1 MDSDNRIEQLEQQ
14 VRQLTAL
21 VQQLSAGQAP
31 KEDAAPAAPAA
42 PTPETAPAT
51 APPTRPR
58 RKPAPLPR
66 KVSKEDV
73 RRKMDQ
79 VLGGEQGESLETR
92 IGGIWLSRIAMV
104 LLMTMVVLG
113 ARVTMYSEVLGP
125 AQKLA
130 ITFAASAIAVA
141 YGAVWWR
148 SRTLFPET
156 VLGAGLA
163 GLYFSIYA
171 AFFVD
176 GMQIMADKS
185 LAAPMLAGGLA
196 VMLAVLHMRRS
207 QAAAGL
213 ALFLVYYTV
222 VASATSGGSVE
233 NLLYAL
239 VCSAALAAAA
249 VLFHVLHRWLLFSWA
264 ALVATYATYFYYFLS
279 RPASLAI
286 SELDFFWLS
295 NGFLALCYI
304 VFSLGCIADA
314 RKTGEF
320 RRTVGPMIGFNS
332 AVFFTFTW
340 FAIREHYLSQEWLF
354 RIGFTGLLL
363 SFAIAAELAGPR
375 RNYLT
380 QIYLAKTVVMFTLAL
395 QAYMSGDKL
404 MVAMALECLGLA
416 FSYKRSGVVMF
427 KVLGILMLFV
437 VFIGCLFHVKT
448 PGSTELFSLVL
459 PSNWLC
465 CAGSAGVLLLISW
478 FYERFVRR
486 VRPEHR
492 IVKGQWFLA
501 DSPLDLRSPTAALV
515 YAAAAALILLTITII
530 DLGSD
535 PLLPFIL
542 AAEGV
547 LVGLTGVLMGAAQV
561 EIAGVLL
568 IVACHV
574 CFYIFLALG
583 IPGFEQQTLYT
594 PYTIGV
600 ALFTYIGAYLWER
613 YLTRVRGGRAWE
625 HHTAAALPY
634 LAATVMLSTL
644 IVRKLSGMETV
655 LAQQGL
661 GLIVLFVGAI
671 TAYPGVKASG
681 LLALLIGAALFCR
694 NLYLNETAL
703 LATPRFLFYFF
714 LLSMGYVAAE
724 RLFVVLQ
731 HQERAP
737 SRLEDTVRVA
747 LIALGSGLGVVVFW
761 RYSGPQ
767 TLTLYWVVLAVMA
780 VALGALFG
788 ESRYRWAAIALFLL
802 AIARAFRYDLGSL
815 PPTYSFISFAVL
827 TGASLTVAWAYSRYR
842 QRLLKPVE
850 PHASPDQ
857 PAQ

>member
-1 MDSDNRIEQLEQQ
+1 MDSDDRIEQLEDQ

-21 VQQLSAGQAP
+21 VQRLSAGQPPLDQAAP
-31 KEDAAPAAPAA
+31 PEAPAAPA
-42 PTPETAPAT
+42 PGPAPA
-51 APPTRPR
+51 RLR
-58 RKPAPLPR
+58 RRHPAAPR
-66 KVSKEDV
+66 KVSKEEM
-73 RRKMDQ
+73 RRKVDQ
-79 VLGGEQGESLETR
+79 VLGGEQGETLETK

-113 ARVTMYSEVLGP
+113 ARVTIYSEVLGP

-130 ITFAASAIAVA
+130 ITFAASAIAVL

-148 SRTLFPET
+148 SRSLFPET

-163 GLYFSIYA
+163 GLYFTIYA

-176 GMQIMADKS
+176 GMQIIADKS
-185 LAAPMLAGGLA
+185 LAGPLLAGTLLL
-196 VMLAVLHMRRS
+196 MLGVLHVRRS

-222 VASATSGGSVE
+222 VASAMSGGDVE
-233 NLLYAL
+233 ELLYAL
-239 VCSAALAAAA
+239 ICSAAVAVAA
-249 VLFHVLHRWLLFSWA
+249 VLFHVVHRWLLFSWG

-279 RPASLAI
+279 PPAALAI

-314 RKTGEF
+314 RKTGEY
-320 RRTVGPMIGFNS
+320 RRNVGPMIGFNS

-354 RIGFTGLLL
+354 RLGITGLLL
-363 SFAIAAELAGPR
+363 SFAIAAELSGPR
-375 RNYLT
+375 RNYLM
-380 QIYLAKTVVMFTLAL
+380 QIYLAKAVVMFTLAL

-427 KVLGILMLFV
+427 KVLGILMLMV
-437 VFIGCLFHVKT
+437 VFVGCLFHVKT
-448 PGSTELFSLVL
+448 PGSTELYGIVL

-465 CAGSAGVLLLISW
+465 CAGSAGVLLAISW
-478 FYERFVRR
+478 FYERFVRL

-492 IVKGQWFLA
+492 IVRGQWFLA
-501 DSPLDLRSPTAALV
+501 DTPFDLRSPTAALV
-515 YAAAAALILLTITII
+515 YAAAAALILLTITIA
-530 DLGSD
+530 DFGTD

-547 LVGLTGVLMGAAQV
+547 LVGTAGFLVGAAQV

-568 IVACHV
+568 LVACHV

-583 IPGFEQQTLYT
+583 IPGFEQQALYT
-594 PYTIGV
+594 PYIILV
-600 ALFTYIGAYLWER
+600 SLFTYIGAHGWER

-625 HHTAAALPY
+625 HHTAAAIPY
-634 LAATVMLSTL
+634 LAATVMLSVL
-644 IVRKLSGMETV
+644 IVRKLDGMETV
-655 LAQQGL
+655 LAQQSL
-661 GLIVLFVGAI
+661 ALVVLFVGAV
-671 TAYPGVKASG
+671 TGYPGVKASG
-681 LLALLIGAALFCR
+681 LLALLIGTALFCR
-694 NLYLNETAL
+694 NLYLNETTL
-703 LATPRFLFYFF
+703 LTSPRFLFYFF
-714 LLSMGYVAAE
+714 LLSMSYVAAE

-731 HQERAP
+731 RQERAP
-737 SRLEDTVRVA
+737 SRLEDAVRVMLVTLA
-747 LIALGSGLGVVVFW
+747 AALGGVVFW
-761 RYSGPQ
+761 RYASAQ
-767 TLTLYWVVLAVMA
+767 TLTLYWVIIGVIS
-780 VALGALFG
+780 VALGVVFG
-788 ESRYRWAAIALFLL
+788 ESRYRWAAIVLFLL
-802 AIARAFRYDLGSL
+802 AIGRAFRYDLSSL

-827 TGASLTVAWAYSRYR
+827 TGVSLTVAWSYSRYR

-850 PHASPDQ
+850 PNASPDQ